1 MSDKPT
7 EKTPLIA
14 TPGEDKNFLS
24 PDTPGKKVKEH
35 QNTNIWLFTSFLA
48 SLLFTVSAVIRG
60 LMAEDLFVTK
70 GLLSVAALGTG
81 LSYILATKIYR
92 LYHNDDTP
100 LGWYQPDRDEDG
112 NPIEGTYKLNYPI
125 LGVLMLRGALEFCGN
140 TLLLLALKIAL
151 ETGMNQG
158 ISTSMMA
165 LAGAMITLMS
175 WLFYNEKLNWVQFFG
190 IATILTAIV
199 LMSLF

>member
-1 MSDKPT
+1 
-7 EKTPLIA
+7 
-14 TPGEDKNFLS
+14 
-24 PDTPGKKVKEH
+24 
-35 QNTNIWLFTSFLA
+35 
-48 SLLFTVSAVIRG
+48 
-60 LMAEDLFVTK
+60 
-70 GLLSVAALGTG
+70 
-81 LSYILATKIYR
+81 
-92 LYHNDDTP
+92 
-100 LGWYQPDRDEDG
+100 
-112 NPIEGTYKLNYPI
+112 
-125 LGVLMLRGALEFCGN
+125 MLRGALEFCGN